1 MISENDF
8 SLVCKI
14 NSVHR
19 NHKKKNEKYVS
30 RRMLLEDCTMDIVKV
45 VRGNADNIPSMKNVS
60 CHLEKSKI
68 LRKGC
73 YLMVRGNFENLTKH
87 TFIFNCQSS
96 VASTASTI
104 LQVTQKLKFNPQK
117 KRVEVMQGDKGVSL
131 RDYAE
136 KHPADIPSELKNQD
150 ILALANFLYDSGL
163 SDSDY
168 DRGYEVNTYFKRR
181 AKLRG
186 YDDTVDLLKS
196 NPMVL
201 GDMHGETALRQSEIR
216 KICEN
221 LNIKLPPEV
230 VLLSKISNYINM
242 RVSKGD
248 SYVPAATLAG
258 IFRHDLEFIQ
268 CNDFEK
274 KFHWICHIKD
284 KKVKKSTTSDMQ
296 FSSKNNPAEQKEAM
310 EKYYLNAFLDFGL
323 DRADAERKANNSL
336 SGVYLSRV
344 FFAEYHAAKNLAA
357 LVGKDDDMKACFDA
371 IEWKGLDAQQKKAIE
386 MAYENRVSVIIGS
399 AGTGKTLTVQRLI
412 QSLEKKRIHSLILAP
427 SAKAAAN
434 AAEGMDAPYSTI
446 DRFIKTNALDADL
459 GVSSGGPI
467 KDGDSSEVKKLQ
479 FLIID
484 EMSMCSVV
492 TFAKL
497 LDYIKNNDSV
507 HLVLVGDP
515 AQLPAIG
522 PRFFFQIS
530 DGLLGTDVPITKL
543 TKIFRSDD
551 SLICFADG
559 IRKGK
564 LHKRVGGVEFFDTTI
579 ESYIMN
585 HTEDIRKKKPLF
597 LAETRRGSRG
607 TDVLNHL
614 LRNILNP
621 TGTPISD
628 TQFYVG
634 DTVIT
639 SQNDYLIDEDENT
652 EEEERSPHQ
661 NRNYD
666 IYNGT
671 MGKIL
676 RCVNEA
682 EQLYEVE
689 LYMTYGVRTC
699 LYDINDLMIY
709 LQPAYAITVHKAQ
722 GSEAY
727 EVVFVKGENSK
738 CTRNLFYTAVTRARK
753 HVTLI
758 GSGFDEIVD
767 RLEQPNLSKFAF
779 RFLEQRQQNKV
790 DDQIGVSDSEQVVE
804 DGLSLHF

>member
-19 NHKKKNEKYVS
+19 NHKKKNEKCIS

-45 VRGNADNIPSMKNVS
+45 IHGNAGDIPSMKNVS

-73 YLMVRGNFENLTKH
+73 YLMVRGSFENLTKH

-96 VASTASTI
+96 VAATASTI
-104 LQVTQKLKFNPQK
+104 LQVTQRLKFNPQK
-117 KRVEVMQGDKGVSL
+117 KRVEVMRDNTGVSL

-136 KHPADIPSELKNQD
+136 EHLADIPSELKNQD
-150 ILALANFLYDSGL
+150 VIAVANFLYDSGL

-168 DRGYEVNTYFKRR
+168 DRGYEVNTYFRRR

-186 YDDTVDLLKS
+186 YEDTVALLKS

-201 GDMHGETALRQSEIR
+201 GDMHGETALKQSEIR

-221 LNIKLPPEV
+221 LNIKLPPEIT
-230 VLLSKISNYINM
+230 LLSKISNYINM
-242 RVSKGD
+242 RIAKGD
-248 SYVPAATLAG
+248 SFVPVATLAG
-258 IFRHDLEFIQ
+258 IFRHDLEAIQ
-268 CNDFEK
+268 CNDFTK

-296 FSSKNNPAEQKEAM
+296 FSSKNNPIGQREAM
-310 EKYYLNAFLDFGL
+310 EKYYLDAFLDFGL
-323 DRADAERKANNSL
+323 DRTDAERKANNSL

-344 FFAEYHAAKNLAA
+344 FFSEYYAAKNLAEM
-357 LVGKDDDMKACFDA
+357 VGKDDDMKACFDA
-371 IEWKGLDAQQKKAIE
+371 TEFKGLDAQQKKAIE

-399 AGTGKTLTVQRLI
+399 AGTGKTLTVQRLV
-412 QSLEKKRIHSLILAP
+412 QSLEKKGIHSLILAP

-434 AAEGMDAPYSTI
+434 AAERLDAPYSTI
-446 DRFIKTNALDADL
+446 DRFIKTNALDDDL
-459 GVSSGGPI
+459 GVSSGLPI
-467 KDGDSSEVKKLQ
+467 NTGDSPEVKKLQ

-497 LDYIKNNDSV
+497 LDYIKNNASV

-530 DGLLGTDVPITKL
+530 DGLLGADVPVTKL
-543 TKIFRSDD
+543 KKIFRSDD
-551 SLICFADG
+551 SLIRFADG
-559 IRKGK
+559 IRRGK
-564 LHKRVGGVEFFDTTI
+564 LRKRVDGVEISDTTI

-585 HTEDIRKKKPLF
+585 HTEDIRAKKPLF
-597 LAETRRGSRG
+597 LAETRKGSRG

-621 TGTPISD
+621 TGTPIPD

-639 SQNDYLIDEDENT
+639 SQNDYLADDDGGEKKEQTPHEN
-652 EEEERSPHQ
+652 RDF
-661 NRNYD
+661 D

-676 RCVNEA
+676 RCVSEA
-682 EQLYEVE
+682 DQLYEVE
-689 LYMTYGVRTC
+689 LYMPHKTRTC

-722 GSEAY
+722 GSEAD

-738 CTRNLFYTAVTRARK
+738 CTRNLLYTAVTRARK

-758 GSGFDEIVD
+758 GSDFEETVA

-779 RFLEQRQQNKV
+779 RFLEQRQQDMA
-790 DDQIGVSDSEQVVE
+790 DDKIDEIGSEQIVE